1 MTAGLDARAKRE
13 EMDMRSSTR
22 LTRRTLIA
30 SAAAIGAASTLP
42 RYASAAEFE
51 YKMGHSTPA
60 AHPFHQHC
68 LKVAERIGKETGGR
82 MTLNVFPNSQ
92 LGGDNDLLSQV
103 RSGAIEVCQPTGQI
117 LASILPLTAIN
128 GMGFAF
134 SGYDKVWPAMDGE
147 LGGYVRKQV
156 SARLSLVQMER
167 IWDLGFRQITNSV
180 RPIKSAA
187 DLSGMKLRVP
197 GAPSLVSLFKALGS
211 HPVSMQF
218 GEVYTSLQTKV
229 VDGQENPLSQIDA
242 GKFYEV
248 QKYCSISNH
257 VWDGHWITFNKAA
270 WERLPDDIRTIVARA
285 FNEGAT
291 AQRAEVEKL
300 NNGLQADL
308 EKKGL
313 VFNTADTQS
322 FREMLDKAGFYKE
335 WREKLGGEVWGLL
348 ERQVGKLG

>member
-1 MTAGLDARAKRE
+1 MTP
-13 EMDMRSSTR
+13 T

-30 SAAAIGAASTLP
+30 TGSAIGAAAILP
-42 RYASAAEFE
+42 RYARAAEFE

-60 AHPFHQHC
+60 EHPFHKHC
-68 LKVAERIGKETGGR
+68 LAVAERIAKETGGR

-134 SGYDKVWPAMDGE
+134 SSYDKVWPAMDGE
-147 LGGYVRKQV
+147 LGKYIRAQV
-156 SARLSLVQMER
+156 SARLNLVQMER

-180 RPIKSAA
+180 KPIKTAA

-197 GAPSLVSLFKALGS
+197 GAPSLVSLFKALGAY
-211 HPVSMQF
+211 PVSMQF

-248 QKYCSISNH
+248 QKYCSVSNH

-270 WERLPDDIRTIVARA
+270 WERLPDDIKTTVSRA

-291 AQRAEVEKL
+291 AQRAEIAAL
-300 NNGLQADL
+300 NGGLQAEL

-313 VFNTADTQS
+313 AFNVADTQS
-322 FREMLDKAGFYKE
+322 FRAMLDKAGFYKE
-335 WREKLGGEVWGLL
+335 WREKLGNEVWSLL
-348 ERQVGKLG
+348 EKQVGKLG